1 MGSRSYSRSRS
12 PSPRKS
18 GAYSRSRS
26 RSPIRPREIDRRSPR
41 YERSRPYYRDS
52 GRGGRYDDRSRR
64 PRNHDGRENPRP
76 SNCLGIF
83 GMSMNTSERD
93 IREIFERYGHVD
105 SVKIILDH
113 ATGRSR
119 GFGFVS
125 FEERDD
131 ATRAREKIADTMI
144 DGMKVRV
151 DYAIQNRRHSP
162 YRNRS
167 PPRKYSPP
175 RRSLRYSRS
184 PPPRAPRYS
193 RSPPPRSARYSRSP
207 SR

>member
-18 GAYSRSRS
+18 RAYSRSRS
-26 RSPIRPREIDRRSPR
+26 RSPHRPREIDHRRSPR
-41 YERSRPYYRDS
+41 YERSKKERESFHILRLKRGFIPDSRPYYRDS

-64 PRNHDGRENPRP
+64 RSRNHDGRDNPRP

-105 SVKIILDH
+105 SVKIIMDH
-113 ATGRSR
+113 GTGRSR

-125 FEERDD
+125 FEERAD
-131 ATRAREKIADTMI
+131 ATRM
-144 DGMKVRV
+144 V
-151 DYAIQNRRHSP
+151 
-162 YRNRS
+162 
-167 PPRKYSPP
+167 
-175 RRSLRYSRS
+175 
-184 PPPRAPRYS
+184 
-193 RSPPPRSARYSRSP
+193 
-207 SR
+207 